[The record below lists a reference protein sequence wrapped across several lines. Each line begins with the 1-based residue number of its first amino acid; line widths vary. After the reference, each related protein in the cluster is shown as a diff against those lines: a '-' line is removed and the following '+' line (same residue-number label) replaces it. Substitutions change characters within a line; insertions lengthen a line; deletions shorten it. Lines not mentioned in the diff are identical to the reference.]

1 MNTSTAGT
9 GTGAASLQYAL
20 SPITINGL
28 TIKNRVVRTAH
39 GTNIGQGRM
48 NDDLIAYHA
57 ARARGG
63 VGLTIVEAASV
74 HPTDTGTL
82 RLHDD
87 SCVADFRRLMDAVEP
102 TGMRV
107 FAQLNHLG
115 HDGAPMAPYDKPW
128 SASAVKSPGYGWTA
142 HEMTIDEIEEMVAC
156 FARVAGWA
164 REGGL
169 HGIEV
174 HAAHGYLLQQ
184 FMSPV
189 TNLRTDRYGGSFENR
204 LRLTMEVLTAVRSA
218 VGSDFVVGI
227 RTGADA
233 TEEGLQPD
241 DCADVVRAVVDA
253 GLIDY
258 VNVTYGSCRR
268 PYKIIGAMHEPTGY
282 ELPTSEP
289 VTKATELPTIVTGRF
304 RTLAEIDEVIA
315 DGLADMVGM
324 TRAHI
329 ADPDI
334 VVKTMAGRAHEVRPC
349 LGCNQGCLGGFALGR
364 MACTVNADVGF
375 EVDRVD
381 AYAPAAHPRVVLVV
395 GGGPSGMEAAR
406 VAALRGHRVVLCEA
420 SDSLGGNIRWSR
432 LFDGRS
438 PIGDSI
444 DWLAAELVRR
454 GVEVQLGTRID
465 AETATAIGADVVV
478 IATGGRPPDD
488 AVSTAGVQAAQAFTS
503 IEVAR
508 MTECP
513 DGVRRVAV
521 VDRFGAYEAI
531 GVAER
536 FVGWGVDVELLT
548 PHKMVGPRIMAEQ
561 VVTPAMNRM
570 GSAPGR
576 LTVRTGWDAAAGE
589 SVVADAVVVIDRVAA
604 PLLGADGA
612 AHSPTGD
619 IEIHVVGDA
628 AEPGNLWAAI
638 RTGNAVGRAI

>member
-9 GTGAASLQYAL
+9 GTASLRFAL
-20 SPITINGL
+20 DPITINGL

-87 SCVADFRRLMDAVEP
+87 SCVADFRRLMAAVEP

-115 HDGAPMAPYDKPW
+115 HDGAPMPPYDKPW

-142 HEMTIDEIEEMVAC
+142 HEMTIDEIEEMVSC
-156 FARVAGWA
+156 FARVARWA

-169 HGIEV
+169 HGVEV

-204 LRLTMEVLTAVRSA
+204 LRLTMEVLTAVRHA

-233 TEEGLQPD
+233 TDEGLQPD

-289 VTKATELPTIVTGRF
+289 VAKATDLPTIVTGRF
-304 RTLAEIDEVIA
+304 RTLAEIDAVIA

-349 LGCNQGCLGGFALGR
+349 LACNQGCLGGFALGR

-375 EVDRVD
+375 EAERVD
-381 AYAPAAHPRVVLVV
+381 AYEPATQPRVVLVV

-406 VAALRGHRVVLCEA
+406 VAALRGHRVILCEA

-432 LFDGRS
+432 MFHERS

-465 AETATAIGADVVV
+465 ADTATSLGVDVVV
-478 IATGGRPPDD
+478 VATGGRAPDD
-488 AVSTAGVQAAQAFTS
+488 AEATVGVEAGRSFTS
-503 IEVAR
+503 IDVAR
-508 MTECP
+508 MTEAP
-513 DGVRRVAV
+513 AGVRRVAV
-521 VDRFGAYEAI
+521 VDRFGAFEAI

-536 FVGWGVDVELLT
+536 FVRWGADVELLT
-548 PHKMVGPRIMAEQ
+548 PHKTLGPRIMAEQ

-570 GSAPGR
+570 GAGPGR
-576 LTVRTGWDAAAGE
+576 LNVRTSWEPSTAE
-589 SVVADAVVVIDRVAA
+589 PVRADAVVVIDRVAT
-604 PLLGADGA
+604 PLLSASNA
-612 AHSPTGD
+612 AAPGVPTTP
-619 IEIHVVGDA
+619 EIHVVGDA

>member
-1 MNTSTAGT
+1 MTTSNSGGGLAAG
-9 GTGAASLQYAL
+9 GLQYAL

-63 VGLTIVEAASV
+63 VGLTVVEAASV

-115 HDGAPMAPYDKPW
+115 HDGAPMPPYEQPW
-128 SASAVKSPGYGWTA
+128 SASAVRSPGYGWTA
-142 HEMTIDEIEEMVAC
+142 HEMTIDEIEEMVSC
-156 FARVAGWA
+156 FANVARWA
-164 REGGL
+164 REGGV

-204 LRLTMEVLTAVRSA
+204 LRLTMEVLGAVRDA
-218 VGSDFVVGI
+218 VGRDFVVGL

-289 VTKATELPTIVTGRF
+289 VTKSTDLPTIVTGRF
-304 RTLAEIDEVIA
+304 RTLAEIDAVIA

-334 VVKTMAGRAHEVRPC
+334 VVKTMSGRAHEVRPC
-349 LGCNQGCLGGFALGR
+349 LACNQGCLGGFALGR

-375 EVDRVD
+375 EAERVGAYDRVSR
-381 AYAPAAHPRVVLVV
+381 PRTVLVV

-406 VAALRGHRVVLCEA
+406 VAAMRGHRVVLCEA

-432 LFDGRS
+432 MFHERS

-444 DWLAAELVRR
+444 DWLSSELVRR

-465 AETATAIGADVVV
+465 AETATAMGLDVVV
-478 IATGGRPPDD
+478 VATGGRAPDD
-488 AVSTAGVQAAQAFTS
+488 AQHTVGVSAPLSFTS
-503 IEVAR
+503 AEVAQ
-508 MTECP
+508 MIECP
-513 DGVRRVAV
+513 TGVHSVAV
-521 VDRFGAYEAI
+521 VDRFGAFEAI

-536 FVGWGVDVELLT
+536 FVRWGVEVNLLT

-561 VVTPAMNRM
+561 VVMPAMNRM
-570 GSAPGR
+570 NAAPGT
-576 LTVRTGWDAAAGE
+576 LTVRTGWEPDAAQP
-589 SVVADAVVVIDRVAA
+589 VMADAVVVIDRVPA
-604 PLLGADGA
+604 PLGL
-612 AHSPTGD
+612 STTGGP
-619 IEIHVVGDA
+619 EVHVIGDA

-638 RTGNAVGRAI
+638 RTGNAVGRLI